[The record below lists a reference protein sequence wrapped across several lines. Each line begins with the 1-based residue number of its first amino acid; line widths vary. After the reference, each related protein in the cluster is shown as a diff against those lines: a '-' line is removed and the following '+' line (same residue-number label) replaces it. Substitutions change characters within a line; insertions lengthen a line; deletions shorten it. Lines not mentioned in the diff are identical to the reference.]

1 MGRSRRTRQL
11 HYQAQRLERVLAAYR
26 VPARVR
32 RGKITPRLIQ
42 FQLLPAPGTRIGA
55 IQRLTEELALALG
68 VASVRVRRKDGQLEV
83 EVPREDPAQVML
95 RSVLKRI
102 TEIPPATAV
111 LGVDEDGVP
120 LLLRLSSPD
129 VAHVLIAGT
138 TGSGK
143 TALARTMILSL
154 ALHHSL
160 RDLSLVL
167 IDPQGKGYRPLAA
180 LPHLARPLA
189 TTAEEAEKVLAWMV
203 KVMEERHRQGLSWPC
218 MVCFVDELA
227 DLMLTA
233 GARIEPLLTRLVQ
246 RGRSAG
252 IHIVACTQKPTMAV
266 IGSLVKS
273 NFPVRL
279 VGSVTS
285 PEDARVATGLK
296 QTGAERLLGR
306 GDFLLVVRGRVY
318 RFQAAYVP
326 PEEVEDIVAA
336 LRGGKRAVSSL

>member
-1 MGRSRRTRQL
+1 
-11 HYQAQRLERVLAAYR
+11 LEQVLASYR

-32 RGKITPRLIQ
+32 KGKITPRLIQ

-55 IQRLTEELALALG
+55 IQRLTEELAMALG

-83 EVPREDPAQVML
+83 EVPREDPAHVTLQ
-95 RSVLKRI
+95 SVLRRL
-102 TEIPPATAV
+102 TDIPPTTAV
-111 LGVDEDGVP
+111 LGLDEDGVP
-120 LLLRLSSPD
+120 LLLRLSSPE

-154 ALHHSL
+154 ALNHSL

-167 IDPQGKGYRPLAA
+167 IDPQGRGYRPLAA

-189 TTAEEAEKVLAWMV
+189 TTADEAEEILSWMV
-203 KVMEERHRQGLSWPC
+203 GVMEERHRRENSTPC
-218 MVCFVDELA
+218 LVCFIDELA

-233 GARIEPLLTRLVQ
+233 GSRIEPLLARLVQ

-252 IHIVACTQKPTMAV
+252 IHVVACTQKPTITV

-296 QTGAERLLGR
+296 QTGAEKLLGR
-306 GDFLLVVRGRVY
+306 GDFLLVAKGQVY

-326 PEEVEDIVAA
+326 PDEIERMVAV
-336 LRGGKRAVSSL
+336 LRGGQGI

>member
-1 MGRSRRTRQL
+1 MGRDGRRRQL
-11 HYQAQRLERVLAAYR
+11 QYQAQRLEQVLAAYR
-26 VPARVR
+26 VPARVHK
-32 RGKITPRLIQ
+32 GKITPRLIQ
-42 FQLLPAPGTRIGA
+42 FQVLPAPGTRIRA
-55 IQRLTEELALALG
+55 IQRLTEELAMALG
-68 VASVRVRRKDGQLEV
+68 VASVRVRRKNGQLEV
-83 EVPREDPAQVML
+83 EVPREDPARVTLQ
-95 RSVLKRI
+95 SVLKRV
-102 TEIPPATAV
+102 TDIPPTTAV
-111 LGVDEDGVP
+111 LGLDEDGVP
-120 LLLRLSSPD
+120 LLLRLSSPE

-167 IDPQGKGYRPLAA
+167 IDPQGQGYRPLAD

-189 TTAEEAEKVLAWMV
+189 TTPEEAEAVLAWMV
-203 KVMEERHRQGLSWPC
+203 DVMEERYRQGTWRPC
-218 MVCFVDELA
+218 VICFVDELA

-233 GARIEPLLTRLVQ
+233 GSRIEPLLTRLVQ

-252 IHIVACTQKPTMAV
+252 MHVVACTQKPTMAV

-306 GDFLLVVRGRVY
+306 GDFLLVAKGQVY

-326 PEEVEDIVAA
+326 PDQIEEMVTV
-336 LRGGKRAVSSL
+336 LRGGARIRP